1 MPLKKAIEDAVAEN
15 IISADQSSRLQQLL
29 SQRGLLKLDTGN
41 RPEGVWPDLSAPANA
56 EPLSANEASEAP
68 RLIRG
73 FHDILITIGVV
84 AAVGGLW
91 SLIGVAPAIVA
102 IWLLAEFLVIRQRLA
117 LPAFV
122 LTLLFVIAIA
132 SASTEWVGFADRKG
146 DEIIGPLLL
155 LFAVP
160 VTLVPFYW
168 RFRIPVALS
177 ALILSAIL
185 WALYLV
191 LAIFAATRGDGSLTG
206 LLIAMPQ
213 ITGAIAM
220 AFALL
225 MFAAAMYFDMRD
237 PQRRTRRS
245 DVAFWLHLGAAPA
258 LLYASFAFFLFDT
271 SPETWWAKDPGIR
284 EAAIALAIISALM
297 LIGIVIDRRAFVT
310 SGLISLGAAIV
321 IITREADIDMSEL
334 AALPVF
340 LVGLIVLTLGTGW
353 QFLRRIVVANL
364 PEAIRLKVP
373 PLFPESGRQTTT
385 DTP

>member
-1 MPLKKAIEDAVAEN
+1 MPLIKALEDAAAQN
-15 IISADQSSRLQQLL
+15 IISADQSSKLQQFL
-29 SQRGLLKLDTGN
+29 SQRGLLKLDADD
-41 RPEGVWPDLSAPANA
+41 RPAGAWPDLSAPVNA
-56 EPLSANEASEAP
+56 EPPNANEASEAP

-73 FHDILITIGVV
+73 FHDILITIGVI

-91 SLIGVAPAIVA
+91 SLIGVAPSIVT

-117 LPAFV
+117 FPAFV
-122 LTLLFVIAIA
+122 LTVLFVAAIA
-132 SASTEWVGFADRKG
+132 AASSEWIGFAEQEG

-155 LFAVP
+155 FFAVP
-160 VTLVPFYW
+160 LMLVPFYW
-168 RFRIPVALS
+168 RFRIPVALA

-185 WALYLV
+185 WALYFV
-191 LAIFAATRGDGSLTG
+191 LAIIAAASGEGSLTG
-206 LLIAMPQ
+206 SLAAMPQ

-237 PQRRTRRS
+237 PRRQTRRS

-258 LLYASFAFFLFDT
+258 LLYAAFAFFLFD
-271 SPETWWAKDPGIR
+271 SGLEAWWGDNPGFR
-284 EAAIALAIISALM
+284 EAATALSIISVLM
-297 LIGIVIDRRAFVT
+297 VIGIIIDRRAFVT

-321 IITREADIDMSEL
+321 IIAREANIDMSEL

-353 QFLRRIVVANL
+353 QFLRRVIVANL
-364 PEAIRLKVP
+364 PDSIRLKVP
-373 PLFPESGRQTTT
+373 PLIS
-385 DTP
+385 